1 MTFLVWAWI
10 APFFCASVS
19 MEFFIQKQGLSIS
32 VNLDKMF
39 PSLFCSV
46 VYIFQYQSN
55 QVYKVLALFVGKA
68 LKKGNQ

>member
-1 MTFLVWAWI
+1 
-10 APFFCASVS
+10 

-39 PSLFCSV
+39 PSLFCSA

-55 QVYKVLALFVGKA
+55 QVYKVLALFLGKA